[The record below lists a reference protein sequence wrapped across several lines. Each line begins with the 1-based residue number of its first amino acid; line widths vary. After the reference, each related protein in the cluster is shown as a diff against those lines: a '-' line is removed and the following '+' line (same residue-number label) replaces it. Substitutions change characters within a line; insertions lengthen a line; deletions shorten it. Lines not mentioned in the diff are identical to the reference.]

1 MEKGISMYV
10 FHEMANVLVGF
21 VVSEASDGPFLYFRF
36 NDKPKDGIKFLQD
49 RELLRST
56 PGEVAEWLHTEE
68 RLDKAAIGNFLGE
81 PGEFSREVNTE

>member
-1 MEKGISMYV
+1 M
-10 FHEMANVLVGF
+10 FF
-21 VVSEASDGPFLYFRF
+21 YFRF

-56 PGEVAEWLHTEE
+56 PGEVAEWLHAEE

-81 PGEFSREVNTE
+81 PGEFSREVSTVEKSR